1 MNVYKFVILW
11 LVTIPI
17 IFSATFL
24 NVPEI
29 NTIETQLIEPYDIFG
44 QEAFFKIKF
53 SNNAVSGYTINVKS
67 ANGSQFNLNGSNAC
81 VNANIDAC
89 ILDYKFHCSSF
100 TLTQNGPDTIMSEGE
115 KTLLSS
121 GSGTA
126 MINVSNPNTA
136 TEDAETRCSFKLD
149 NESKSELFKGTYSDT
164 ITVEISSL

>member
-67 ANGSQFNLNGSNAC
+67 ANGSQFNH
-81 VNANIDAC
+81 VEWQ
-89 ILDYKFHCSSF
+89 KSSINDVEHNYGVIKGDF
-100 TLTQNGPDTIMSEGE
+100 LCLPIPIEIWGE
-115 KTLLSS
+115 ERF
-121 GSGTA
+121 
-126 MINVSNPNTA
+126 V
-136 TEDAETRCSFKLD
+136 
-149 NESKSELFKGTYSDT
+149 
-164 ITVEISSL
+164 V